1 MDVSKLTNLSE
12 LKLAHQLGQPQK
24 NTGTSEFAKA
34 LQTEAEKRTVRFSRH
49 AEQRMASRG
58 VEMTPGL
65 LKQLNDAVEKA
76 RAKGSRDIAVI
87 APTEAFIVNVPN
99 NTVIT
104 TMTGTEMKENIFT
117 NIDSAVL
124 I

>member
-1 MDVSKLTNLSE
+1 MDVSKLTDLTG
-12 LKLAHQLGQPQK
+12 LKLAHQLEAPK
-24 NTGTSEFAKA
+24 GTARTRDFAATLKA
-34 LQTEAEKRTVRFSRH
+34 EAERKSVRFSRH

-65 LKQLNDAVEKA
+65 LEKLNGAVDKA
-76 RAKGSRDIAVI
+76 RAKGARDVAVI
-87 APTEAFIVNVPN
+87 SATSAFIVNVPN

-104 TMTGTEMKENIFT
+104 TMTGTEMKDNIFT
-117 NIDSAVL
+117 NIDSAVM